1 MNAVKFSLLVAS
13 ILAVFASASYA
24 DTSHQVFYRYGL
36 NFMNNPRS
44 GEVFT
49 DTLGTSG
56 INNKT
61 GGWNIGAGL
70 DLGMHKN
77 LGPGDLLGE
86 VLLNYSQYSREEVL
100 QTTSFLVNHA
110 IPAIPLKTSK
120 VAVSEFMA
128 MIGPKYRFHGLLDN
142 RIKPWVIPA
151 GLAFL
156 VNSPPSNDTTY
167 LDVGYHA
174 GVGIDVQIIE
184 LLSIGVDYRYT
195 FAFGEPN
202 YNASGST
209 ADLYLGIN
217 F

>member
-1 MNAVKFSLLVAS
+1 
-13 ILAVFASASYA
+13 
-24 DTSHQVFYRYGL
+24 
-36 NFMNNPRS
+36 
-44 GEVFT
+44 
-49 DTLGTSG
+49 
-56 INNKT
+56 
-61 GGWNIGAGL
+61 
-70 DLGMHKN
+70 MHKN

-86 VLLNYSQYSREEVL
+86 VLLNYAQFSQETVV
-100 QTTSFLVNHA
+100 QATSFLVGGLA
-110 IPAIPLKTSK
+110 GAKTSK